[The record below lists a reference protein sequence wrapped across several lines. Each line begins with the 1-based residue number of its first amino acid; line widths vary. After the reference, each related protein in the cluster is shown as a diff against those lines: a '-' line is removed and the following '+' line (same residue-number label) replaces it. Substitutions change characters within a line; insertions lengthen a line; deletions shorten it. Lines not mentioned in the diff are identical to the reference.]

1 MSGLT
6 VRVIG
11 CKEEEHGTLY
21 PSSPDI
27 DLGDAKLTEEAAVLI
42 LDRWLKRL
50 DVSDGVLA
58 HIVNG
63 EVGNWIA
70 MTKGFEG

>member
-11 CKEEEHGTLY
+11 RKEEEHGTLY

-27 DLGDAKLTEEAAVLI
+27 DLGDVKLTQEAAVLI

-50 DVSDGVLA
+50 GVSAGVLA

-63 EVGNWIA
+63 QVGDWIA
-70 MTKGFEG
+70 KTK